1 MLGTISSCP
10 YWFYK
15 TENIRE
21 DRDTKENWGKRME
34 ALGGAEEEVAWKK
47 SIEEQIK
54 IIGAIGTT
62 DSP

>member
-1 MLGTISSCP
+1 
-10 YWFYK
+10 
-15 TENIRE
+15 
-21 DRDTKENWGKRME
+21 ME